1 MNSSFEWN
9 DLRLILAVGDAG
21 SLSGAA
27 RKLQVSHATVFRR
40 LGEIER
46 RVGVA
51 LFERTRSGYVATIA
65 GEEAVSA
72 ARRVESEV
80 HALERTVIGRDLR
93 PSGTVSVTT
102 TDTLHYFLLGPILA
116 QFCARYPEIDL
127 DVIVSNHLFDL
138 SQREADVALRPAMAP
153 AEHLTGRK
161 LGIIRQSVYGRRGLA
176 QPGAQSWRAPSL
188 PWVGPDHHMAY
199 AGLEQWMAKHG
210 VDQRCRLRVNSVL
223 GMHAAVKAGIGVAV
237 LPDYLARDDAELVRL
252 DSVGELDTD
261 LWLLT
266 HPTLRR
272 AARIS
277 AFADF
282 VGTAARQ
289 VLAAADA
296 RD

>member
-1 MNSSFEWN
+1 MNSAFEWN

-21 SLSGAA
+21 SLSGAG

-40 LGEIER
+40 LGAIER
-46 RVGVA
+46 RIGVA
-51 LFERTRSGYVATIA
+51 LFERTRGGYVATTA
-65 GEEAVSA
+65 GEEAVSV
-72 ARRVESEV
+72 ARRLESEI
-80 HALERTVIGRDLR
+80 HALEQAVIGRDLR

-116 QFCARYPEIDL
+116 GFCARYPEIDL

-153 AEHLTGRK
+153 AAHLVGRK

-176 QPGAQSWRAPSL
+176 RTGGPAWREKSL

-199 AGLEQWMAKHG
+199 TDLEQWMARHG
-210 VDQRCRLRVNSVL
+210 ADQRCRLRVNSVL

-237 LPDYLARDDAELVRL
+237 LPDYLARGDAELTRL
-252 DSVGELDTD
+252 DGVGELDVD

-282 VGTAARQ
+282 VSVAVRHA
-289 VLAAADA
+289 LSAADA
-296 RD
+296 PD